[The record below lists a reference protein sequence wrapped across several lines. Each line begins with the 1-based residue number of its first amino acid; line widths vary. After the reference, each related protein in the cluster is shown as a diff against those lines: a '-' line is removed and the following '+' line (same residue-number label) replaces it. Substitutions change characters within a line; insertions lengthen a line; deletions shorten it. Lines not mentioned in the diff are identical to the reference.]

1 MSASL
6 IGRNLGKYEIIELL
20 GRGGMATVYK
30 GYQQEIDRYV
40 AIKVLPPHPGQDP
53 QFIER
58 FRLEARTV
66 ARLQHPH
73 ILPVYD
79 YGVENDI
86 LYLVMAYV
94 EGGTLSDRIDHG
106 PMAVSEVEQMLRQIA
121 SALDYAHRQG
131 VIHRDI
137 KPDNI
142 LLDKEGHALL
152 ADFGIVKLI
161 EGETN
166 LTGTGGLVGTPAY
179 MAPEQ
184 GRGEPVT
191 NAADIYSLGIVV
203 YEMITG
209 KKPYQADTPM
219 QVVIKHMNDPVPTI
233 SKDRADVPPRLEA
246 VIQQVLAKTPDNRY
260 PSAVDFD
267 EDFAWAVHT
276 DESFAKLQP
285 QIRQPANDTV
295 APETSKADTPPPTTI
310 IMQQSSSPLLLL
322 GGFAIIAV
330 LIVAVVV
337 LVLSGPRGENTSATS
352 EPRSSPTVSTEA
364 IAVRP
369 TAVPI
374 PTFGSLSFGTG
385 EVMGDTV
392 TLRVE
397 NLTPPG
403 GGATYEAWLQN
414 TTDETLLNLGEIRL
428 DALGNGA
435 LVYTDP
441 DGRPLPTLFN
451 ALIITA
457 EDGED
462 DAPSGDAV
470 YSGSVPAAAPL
481 ALNEILVTSTAG
493 VTIRN
498 TPGSSSIYG
507 DLIVASGSKSGLLV
521 GALTE
526 AEVGEQHAGLA
537 ADATSVGGMHT
548 HAEHTINIFLGTQDD
563 YDGNGSGDN
572 PGRGFGIPRFLDAI
586 EEQLALVLN
595 GESGRATQSV
605 EINAEFIRV
614 CTFNVRAWIQQVV
627 DLEHA
632 LLASEDV
639 AAVAEQAAQ
648 AREIAGFIIRGLD
661 LNENGQVEAFEGEC
675 GLQQISTYSVL
686 LGSIDLVEGPLADE
700 A

>member
-1 MSASL
+1 MSSSL
-6 IGRNLGKYEIIELL
+6 IGRTLGKYEITELL

-30 GYQQEIDRYV
+30 GYQREIDRYV

-53 QFIER
+53 QFVER

-73 ILPVYD
+73 ILPLYD
-79 YGVENDI
+79 YGVEDDI
-86 LYLVMAYV
+86 LYLVTAYV
-94 EGGTLSDRIDHG
+94 EGGALSDRIDGG
-106 PMAVSEVEQMLRQIA
+106 PMMLSEVEQILRQIA

-152 ADFGIVKLI
+152 ADFGIVKI
-161 EGETN
+161 VEGDTN

-184 GRGEPVT
+184 GRGESVS
-191 NAADIYSLGIVV
+191 NAADIYSLAVVV

-209 KKPYQADTPM
+209 HQPFQAETPM
-219 QVVIKHMNDPVPTI
+219 QIVLKHMNEPPPSITENMSTLPPGLERVMQ
-233 SKDRADVPPRLEA
+233 RA
-246 VIQQVLAKTPDNRY
+246 LAKNPVNRY
-260 PSAVDFD
+260 SSAVEFA
-267 EDFAWAVHT
+267 EDFARAVHS
-276 DESFAKLQP
+276 DESFAGMQAEFHKP
-285 QIRQPANDTV
+285 V
-295 APETSKADTPPPTTI
+295 ASTLVLDPPTSQATTVI
-310 IMQQSSSPLLLL
+310 VQPGQNPLLLL
-322 GGFAIIAV
+322 GGFAIIA
-330 LIVAVVV
+330 AMVVV
-337 LVLSGPRGENTSATS
+337 IVVLLLNSSRVDTGGAAEA
-352 EPRSSPTVSTEA
+352 SPTAQAVS
-364 IAVRP
+364 VRP

-374 PTFGSLSFGTG
+374 ATFGSLSFGTDQ
-385 EVMGDTV
+385 VMGDTV

-403 GGATYEAWLQN
+403 AGATYNAWLQN
-414 TTDETLLNLGEIRL
+414 TSDDTILKLGEIRL

-451 ALIITA
+451 AVLITA
-457 EDGED
+457 EAEDGD
-462 DAPSGDAV
+462 TPAGDTV
-470 YSGSVPAAAPL
+470 YSGSVPAAAPT
-481 ALNEILVTSTAG
+481 ALNEILVTSPAG

-498 TPGSSSIYG
+498 APGSNSIYG
-507 DLIVASGSKSGLLV
+507 DLIVATGNKGGLLV
-521 GALTE
+521 SALTE

-548 HAEHTINIFLGTQDD
+548 HAEHTINILLGTQDD
-563 YDGNGSGDN
+563 YDGNGRGDN
-572 PGRGFGIPRFLDAI
+572 PGRGFGVPRFLDGI
-586 EEQLALVLN
+586 EEQLNLVL
-595 GESGRATQSV
+595 GETDAPVSQSV
-605 EINAEFIRV
+605 QINAEYIRV
-614 CTFNVRAWIQQVV
+614 CLLNVRTWIQQVV

-632 LLASEDV
+632 LLESDSIE
-639 AAVAEQAAQ
+639 AVAEQAAQ
-648 AREIAGFIIRGLD
+648 AQETAGMIIRGLD
-661 LNENGQVEAFEGEC
+661 LNENGQVEPFEGEC

-686 LGSIDLVEGPLADE
+686 IGSIDIVEGPLPDE